1 MKVET
6 TEWRGIKANHYRS
19 CQNWEAIGAN
29 FLIDYYF
36 KGLIDCW
43 ILNQKKLNVQ
53 ILNKFKK

>member
-36 KGLIDCW
+36 KGLIDC
-43 ILNQKKLNVQ
+43 
-53 ILNKFKK
+53 